1 MLSLE
6 QFNNTFIMIGLHETF
21 IKSWGLI
28 ETLDN
33 KKQIEEGERGRVR
46 GDEEREN

>member
-21 IKSWGLI
+21 IKSWGVI

-33 KKQIEEGERGRVR
+33 KKQIEEGREVEYG